1 MALEGNLQDMNVAD
15 LIQHNCQERR
25 TARLDI
31 RHRNQQATLFFEGGN
46 VKHATLGDL
55 QGEEVIYRILNWQDG
70 TFSLEVGPETPHR
83 SITRRWSGLLL
94 EGAKRLDEA
103 NRGTTPPTANGTPS
117 TSQKTRTE
125 QEEKPMAKKKSEL
138 LADALAELL
147 QESSD
152 IDGAAVVGVDGL
164 VYSANVPQRALDENL
179 VGASS
184 AAILGLSRRAVEQ
197 LKRGGFRQTL
207 IQGDDG
213 NIIVAALTP
222 ETLFVGLTS
231 NNVNLGMAFA
241 ETRTMLERLREIL

>member
-15 LIQHNCQERR
+15 LIQHNCQERK

-55 QGEEVIYRILNWQDG
+55 QGEEVIYRILDWQDG

-83 SITRRWSGLLL
+83 SITRSWSGLLL

-103 NRGTTPPTANGTPS
+103 NKGTTPQTENGTNS
-117 TSQKTRTE
+117 TSQKITE

-138 LADALAELL
+138 LADALTELL

-184 AAILGLSRRAVEQ
+184 AAILGLSKRAVEQ
-197 LKRGGFRQTL
+197 LKRGGFKQTL

-222 ETLFVGLTS
+222 ETLFVGLTPA
-231 NNVNLGMAFA
+231 NVNLGMAFA